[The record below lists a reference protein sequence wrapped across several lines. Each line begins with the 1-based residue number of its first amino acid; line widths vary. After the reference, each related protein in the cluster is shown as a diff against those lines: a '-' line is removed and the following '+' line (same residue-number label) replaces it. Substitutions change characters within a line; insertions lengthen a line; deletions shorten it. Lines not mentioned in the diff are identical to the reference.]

1 MLKKIKETF
10 PLKDPTT
17 KVYFAIFAMLP
28 IFFLIVTFF
37 TKVPVNEWLA
47 SDLCDSKCTSM
58 LMMGLGASYLV
69 MTYVLIFVVGG
80 VLGIRYHYKLN
91 SSRDK
96 YSGAA
101 AFLLLGLF
109 IGQAFFA
116 PIIERGT
123 YKDLISAHILL
134 FAPGT
139 IDKTKAD
146 KIRAYLNETKPER
159 QIASEKTKGN

>member
-159 QIASEKTKGN
+159 QIASEKAKGN

>member
-17 KVYFAIFAMLP
+17 KVYFAIFAMIP
-28 IFFLIVTFF
+28 IFYLIVMFF
-37 TKVPVNEWLA
+37 SKVPVNEWLA

-69 MTYVLIFVVGG
+69 ITYILIFVVGG
-80 VLGIRYHYKLN
+80 LFGIHYHYKLN

-96 YSGAA
+96 YYGAA

-109 IGQAFFA
+109 IGQAFFK
-116 PIIERGT
+116 PIIKKGT

-134 FAPGT
+134 LAPGT
-139 IDKTKAD
+139 IDKDKAD
-146 KIRAYLNETKPER
+146 KIRAYLKKTNPER
-159 QIASEKTKGN
+159 QIASEKKTP

>member
-116 PIIERGT
+116 PIIKRGT

-146 KIRAYLNETKPER
+146 KIRAYLNKTKPER

>member
-28 IFFLIVTFF
+28 IFYLIVTFF
-37 TKVPVNEWLA
+37 SNVPVNEWLA

-69 MTYVLIFVVGG
+69 MTYVLIFIIGG

-91 SSRDK
+91 NPRDK
-96 YSGAA
+96 YAGSA
-101 AFLLLGLF
+101 AFLILGLF
-109 IGQAFFA
+109 IGQAFFT
-116 PIIERGT
+116 PIIEKGT
-123 YKDLISAHILL
+123 YRDLISAHILL
-134 FAPGT
+134 LAPGT
-139 IDKTKAD
+139 IDKDKAD
-146 KIRAYLNETKPER
+146 KIRAYLKETNPER
-159 QIASEKTKGN
+159 KIASEKKTP

>member
-116 PIIERGT
+116 PIIEKGT

-139 IDKTKAD
+139 IDKTKAG